1 MNLVDTTNGNG
12 IIRTLIVDDAPLMRR
27 AIEQI
32 LRGQDNIEIVGT
44 ATNGREC
51 LEKIPSLKPD
61 VITLDIDMPVMNGI
75 TTVKNIMVR
84 HQVPIVIISSLVQ
97 DGYFAFESLRLG
109 VVDFVPKP
117 SRVEGIGWGDE
128 EALVKMRVKV
138 ASGMRVHRMRRVRG
152 TRRVERP
159 IRLNGG
165 HCPVVVIGTNLA
177 GPNTIMHI
185 VTQLP
190 PNFPAAIVAIQE
202 IHPRVLVPFCSYFNN
217 ISPLE
222 VVPINGPTPLIP
234 GRIHI
239 GSTCS
244 GVTIEHQSGAS
255 VPAAVKST
263 EHSRNP
269 IDALFQSAAHHLG
282 KNACGVLLT
291 GIGTDGAQGMRDIR
305 RYRGLT
311 LAQAQECCV
320 YPNLV
325 EHAIERNVVDL
336 VMSNTGIAE
345 RLKVWALRSAE
356 TAR

>member
-1 MNLVDTTNGNG
+1 MNLVDKTNGNG
-12 IIRTLIVDDAPLMRR
+12 VIRTLIVDDAPLMRR
-27 AIEQI
+27 AIQQI
-32 LRGQDNIEIVGT
+32 LKNQDNIEIVGT

-51 LEKIPSLKPD
+51 LEKIPSLNPD

-75 TTVKNIMVR
+75 TTIKNIMVR
-84 HQVPIVIISSLVQ
+84 HQIPIVIISSLVQ

-117 SRVEGIGWGDE
+117 SRVEGISWADE
-128 EALVKMRVKV
+128 EALVRMRVKV
-138 ASGMRVHRMRRVRG
+138 ASGMRVHRMRRVRRI
-152 TRRVERP
+152 RRVERP
-159 IRLNGG
+159 IRFDGG
-165 HCPVVVIGTNLA
+165 HSPVVVIGTNLA

-190 PNFPAAIVAIQE
+190 PDFPAAIVAVQE
-202 IHPRVLVPFCSYFNN
+202 IHPRVLIPFCSYFNN

-244 GVTIEHQSGAS
+244 GVTIENPGGAS
-255 VPAAVKST
+255 VPMAVKST

-269 IDALFQSAAHHLG
+269 IDRLFQSAAHHLR
-282 KNACGVLLT
+282 KNACGILLT
-291 GIGTDGAQGMRDIR
+291 GIGTDGAHGMSDIR
-305 RYRGLT
+305 RHKGLT
-311 LAQAQECCV
+311 LAQTQDCCV

-325 EHAIERNVVDL
+325 ENAIEHDVVDL
-336 VMSNTGIAE
+336 VMSNAGIAE
-345 RLKVWALRSAE
+345 RLKVWAMRSAE
-356 TAR
+356 AA